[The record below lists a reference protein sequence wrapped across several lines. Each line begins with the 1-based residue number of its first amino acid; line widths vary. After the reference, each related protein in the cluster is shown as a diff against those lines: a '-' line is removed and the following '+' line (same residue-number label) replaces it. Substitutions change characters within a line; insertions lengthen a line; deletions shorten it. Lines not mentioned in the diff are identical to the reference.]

1 MPWWEIEITLQQI
14 FVVLLFP
21 RILAVYLTFGILYGS
36 EGVILIWIAQSES
49 TRLYLEEAVGGG
61 R

>member
-1 MPWWEIEITLQQI
+1 MSGSSGKPKKKDRGSGVH
-14 FVVLLFP
+14 FMVVVLTFE
-21 RILAVYLTFGILYGS
+21 ILCGS

-49 TRLYLEEAVGGG
+49 TRLYLEEAVEGG